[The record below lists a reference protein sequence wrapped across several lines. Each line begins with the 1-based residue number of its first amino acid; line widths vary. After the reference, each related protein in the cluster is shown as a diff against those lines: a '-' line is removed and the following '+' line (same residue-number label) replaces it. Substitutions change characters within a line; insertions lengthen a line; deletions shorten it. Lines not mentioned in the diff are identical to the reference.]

1 MQNIHP
7 IETHGGIG
15 RFFTGD
21 ANQRFHDMKCPRCE
35 SLNTK
40 FCYYNN
46 YNLSQPRHYCKNCRR
61 YWTKGGVLRNVPV
74 GGGIRKT
81 KRSSKPKPKTKTNPN
96 VTSSSTVEYKSSNSG
111 HSSNASSSH
120 AATANTN
127 KTDVSSNST
136 HGMMLSFN
144 QVTNDDQITL
154 NQSSSHDMEMFQMHQ
169 ENEIQWTDAH
179 VKMPEMRSSS
189 MFMDPSD
196 EGLFD
201 LTGTVNDQSF
211 WNQSQWNTEDHDHQ
225 LSYLP

>member
-7 IETHGGIG
+7 INTQGGIG

-21 ANQRFHDMKCPRCE
+21 ANQQFHNTKCPRCE

-74 GGGIRKT
+74 GG
-81 KRSSKPKPKTKTNPN
+81 
-96 VTSSSTVEYKSSNSG
+96 
-111 HSSNASSSH
+111 
-120 AATANTN
+120 
-127 KTDVSSNST
+127 DVSSNST
-136 HGMMLSFN
+136 QGMMLSFN
-144 QVTNDDQITL
+144 QATNESK
-154 NQSSSHDMEMFQMHQ
+154 QSSSQDMGMFQTHQ

-179 VKMPEMRSSS
+179 LKMPEMRSSS
-189 MFMDPSD
+189 MFINPSD

-201 LTGTVNDQSF
+201 LTGTVNDLSF
-211 WNQSQWNTEDHDHQ
+211 WNQSQWNNAEDQDHHQ
-225 LSYLP
+225 LNYLP